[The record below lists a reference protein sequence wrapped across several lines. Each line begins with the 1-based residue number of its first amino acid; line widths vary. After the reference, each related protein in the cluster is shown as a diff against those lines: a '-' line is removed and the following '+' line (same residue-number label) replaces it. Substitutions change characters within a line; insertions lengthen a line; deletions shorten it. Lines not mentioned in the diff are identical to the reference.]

1 MDPINSFFF
10 SFLSF
15 IRQESEEYFILL
27 KQRTQQIL
35 NYSSLGFPYWVPHST
50 SHHRPGPK
58 DDGSVS
64 LRRASSL
71 ARSFISSSSPLLFFF
86 SRKKRRFKTMPLE
99 DTAADRSFGVTVVL
113 IAIHLDKIVTRSAR
127 TVFTHLGS
135 SQAVDCLRGSRSFL
149 IGRLCGHYSPFLT

>member
-1 MDPINSFFF
+1 M
-10 SFLSF
+10 
-15 IRQESEEYFILL
+15 L

-50 SHHRPGPK
+50 SPHRPGPK

-71 ARSFISSSSPLLFFF
+71 ARPFISSSSPLLF
-86 SRKKRRFKTMPLE
+86 SSSSSLGKKRQFKAMPLE

-113 IAIHLDKIVTRSAR
+113 VAIHLDKIVTRSAG
-127 TVFTHLGS
+127 TH
-135 SQAVDCLRGSRSFL
+135 CLRAVGFKPSR
-149 IGRLCGHYSPFLT
+149 RLPQGVAIVPDWSALWPLFAVFDPTDQEQK